1 VNALYSLNNVKQL
14 IVLIIGALLALSVSY
29 ENMAS
34 GSWYLIFLLGLASLS
49 RQRARELF
57 DDNNARM
64 MIGLVF
70 FYLLYSFLVNYFN
83 GMTELNKSRV
93 ERELYLVGIPVAVL
107 FMLWLNPSER
117 IFLLS
122 FSASSVVFLYQLYEF
137 WLAGAAGRMDGS
149 ANAIYYGNAALL
161 VSIMCMAGAYA
172 YKKTRILMVW
182 MILSSIVAF
191 LAFLFSGSRGGVVS
205 LVALT
210 MFWFLF
216 YLVMKPDRKIIF
228 ISFGVLILL
237 ILTVIYSPPVQQ
249 RIEQTV
255 KEVETI
261 SNGNYQTSIGYRLLM
276 WDAAM
281 AVFKENPVFGGGYSA
296 YEDEMN
302 RRGDDGQL
310 IYKAVLKDGR
320 DPHNQ
325 ILHQAAAKGVVG
337 VFIYIA
343 LLFIPF
349 LYFLRRSSDKNPTR
363 SLVSKCMVSF
373 YVLFFLFGLT
383 ITLLDQRKVIVI
395 FGLYYAY
402 SIYFIIRWSRQEKCD
417 A

>member
-1 VNALYSLNNVKQL
+1 
-14 IVLIIGALLALSVSY
+14 IGALLALSVSY

-49 RQRARELF
+49 RQRVRELF
-57 DDNNARM
+57 YDNNARL

-70 FYLLYSFLVNYFN
+70 LYLLYSFLVNYFN

-93 ERELYLVGIPVAVL
+93 ERELYLLGIPVAVL
-107 FMLWLNPSER
+107 FMLWLKPSER

-228 ISFGVLILL
+228 ISSGVLILL

-320 DPHNQ
+320 DP
-325 ILHQAAAKGVVG
+325 
-337 VFIYIA
+337 
-343 LLFIPF
+343 
-349 LYFLRRSSDKNPTR
+349 
-363 SLVSKCMVSF
+363 
-373 YVLFFLFGLT
+373 
-383 ITLLDQRKVIVI
+383 
-395 FGLYYAY
+395 
-402 SIYFIIRWSRQEKCD
+402 
-417 A
+417 